1 MNYEDYK
8 FARDKAWRVLLEGEV
23 AALPVQVSAL
33 CTRYGFLLRSY
44 ERGAEWVKAMGL
56 EEQFNLCDGFTV
68 YRGGTYYI
76 LYNDRLSSAG
86 RIRFTI
92 AHELGHIFLCHLA
105 LDQFSLRNREPEP
118 EDDPAEQAA
127 NVFAS
132 RLLAPA
138 CVLHA
143 LGAVTPE
150 RIAEL
155 CDISLKAAQF
165 RAGRMGVL
173 EQRGRFGASPLE
185 RQVLAQFAGFIA
197 RSHGAF

>member
-8 FARDKAWRVLLEGEV
+8 FARDKAWSILLEGEV

-33 CTRYGFLLRSY
+33 CTRYGFSLRSY
-44 ERGAEWVKAMGL
+44 GKGAAWIESAGLTAQRGV
-56 EEQFNLCDGFTV
+56 CDGFTV
-68 YRGGTYYI
+68 HQGGRYYI
-76 LYNDRLSSAG
+76 FYNETLASAG

-105 LDQFSLRNREPEP
+105 PGQFSLRNREPEP

-150 RIAEL
+150 RIAAL

-173 EQRGRFGASPLE
+173 EQRGRFGTSPLE
-185 RQVLAQFAGFIA
+185 RQVMVRFAGFIA
-197 RSHGAF
+197 AN